1 MSKKIL
7 NSQSTKQ
14 KALETITEIAAV
26 VKSTLGPGG
35 NPIILQRS
43 GQNPDGSAIGPLI
56 TKDGVTVADYAAAF
70 KDQTKDTIA
79 KAILQVAKNTVNQAG
94 DGPQPLYS
102 KVLTPKGFV
111 QMSDVTVG
119 MQVCGTDGSI
129 QTVTGI
135 FPKGEKEIYEVEFAN
150 KGVVE
155 CCEDHLWT
163 VFFGNNQISTKTT
176 KEIAA
181 DYVKYS
187 GKALSYKYYTPRTKV
202 EFQNNKTEMPLDP
215 YLVGVLLGDGSLLD
229 SGSIE
234 LSLGFKKEHILDK
247 LIVPQGIRLNI
258 SRVEDKN
265 YLRIK
270 FSGEDKNG
278 RSLRDHL
285 RSIGLANTGS
295 HTKFIPKSYL
305 YSSIENRQQLLQG
318 LLDTDGYTNS
328 RGHFEFSTISNE
340 LAQDFKTLV
349 NSLGRAVYYRL
360 KIRSTEQGAYSNTSV
375 HFFAGLK
382 GYKMGDK
389 IIRVTKTNKTTP
401 MQCIKVSNPDSLYIT
416 DNFVVTHNTTTA
428 VVLAE
433 AIYRA
438 GYKHIEQG
446 KNSIQLY
453 EELNRI
459 KDQIVEQINKIK
471 KDIDEDGVLQVA
483 RISANGEEEI
493 AKIVHDAILA
503 VGEDGH
509 IALEEGSSRY
519 TDLIKIEGAVYKQ
532 GWRSF
537 GPHGSLLVTDKTR
550 DMCVMQDPAIL
561 LYSGTIDDVHA
572 LGSLIQKVYG
582 LDPQTKQLTNVVP
595 FLIIAHD
602 YSDQVKEF
610 ILQNRMQGGYPIAAI
625 KSPFDG
631 SPNSR
636 TEMLEDLATLLGAKV
651 AAKGI
656 LDLKQVTEDHLGS
669 CDKVEI
675 GAQETVIFEGAG
687 EEDSIIQRVED
698 LKKLLST
705 KLHEHDQEN
714 VRIRIGKLTG
724 GIAIIRVGGNSE
736 LEILEKKDRI
746 EDALCAARV
755 AIQDGIVAG
764 GGYTLYQIS
773 QQLNDSSIANSI
785 MKEALQAPIK
795 QIITNVGENADVV
808 LARMPS
814 RKGYNARTK
823 EYVDLLKA
831 GIIDPARVTKS
842 ALENAVSI
850 AGLLLTTGG
859 AIVID
864 NENQGQANPLHA
876 LMGG

>member
-7 NSQSTKQ
+7 NSQATKQ
-14 KALETITEIAAV
+14 KALETITDIAAV
-26 VKSTLGPGG
+26 VKATLGPGG

-43 GQNPDGSAIGPLI
+43 GQNPDGTSIGPLI
-56 TKDGVTVADYAAAF
+56 TKDGVTVADYASVF

-94 DGPQPLYS
+94 DG
-102 KVLTPKGFV
+102 
-111 QMSDVTVG
+111 
-119 MQVCGTDGSI
+119 
-129 QTVTGI
+129 
-135 FPKGEKEIYEVEFAN
+135 
-150 KGVVE
+150 
-155 CCEDHLWT
+155 
-163 VFFGNNQISTKTT
+163 
-176 KEIAA
+176 
-181 DYVKYS
+181 
-187 GKALSYKYYTPRTKV
+187 
-202 EFQNNKTEMPLDP
+202 
-215 YLVGVLLGDGSLLD
+215 
-229 SGSIE
+229 
-234 LSLGFKKEHILDK
+234 
-247 LIVPQGIRLNI
+247 
-258 SRVEDKN
+258 
-265 YLRIK
+265 
-270 FSGEDKNG
+270 
-278 RSLRDHL
+278 
-285 RSIGLANTGS
+285 
-295 HTKFIPKSYL
+295 
-305 YSSIENRQQLLQG
+305 
-318 LLDTDGYTNS
+318 
-328 RGHFEFSTISNE
+328 
-340 LAQDFKTLV
+340 
-349 NSLGRAVYYRL
+349 
-360 KIRSTEQGAYSNTSV
+360 
-375 HFFAGLK
+375 
-382 GYKMGDK
+382 
-389 IIRVTKTNKTTP
+389 
-401 MQCIKVSNPDSLYIT
+401 
-416 DNFVVTHNTTTA
+416 TTTA

-433 AIYRA
+433 AIYKA

-459 KDQIVEQINKIK
+459 KSEIVDQINKIK
-471 KDIDEDGVLQVA
+471 KDIDEEGVLQVA

-493 AKIVHDAILA
+493 AKIVYDAIMA

-572 LGSLIQKVYG
+572 LGSLIQKVYA
-582 LDPQTKQLTNVVP
+582 LDPQTRQLTNVVP

-669 CDKVEI
+669 CAKIEI
-675 GAQETVIFEGAG
+675 GAQETIIFEGAG
-687 EEDSIIQRVED
+687 SEETIIQRVED
-698 LKKLLST
+698 LKKLLSN

-773 QQLNDSSIANSI
+773 QTLNDASIANSI

-823 EYVDLLKA
+823 EYVDLLKS
-831 GIIDPARVTKS
+831 GIIDPAKVTKS